1 MQSSDREFIEKYKQ
15 KQFQM
20 RHPVP
25 EVVVQKVAK
34 EVAKEVAPLVAKE
47 AAPEVAP
54 EVAKEAAPEVAP
66 EAAPEVAPEAA
77 PEVAKE
83 VAPVAVQEVAQVA
96 VQKDINDALH
106 LVNVLNADAEPLELI
121 KSALQQITYA
131 LHLLEKETKKV
142 HSVVEKSEPEVHSV
156 VEKSEP
162 EVHSVV
168 EKSEP
173 EVHSVVEK
181 SEPEVHSVVEKSEP
195 EVHSVDEKSG
205 QEYPIQHPV
214 PASAELV
221 SIDHISDVDLDEKKE
236 EEFKIF
242 MPKKSKTKKVATP
255 TVLPVQE
262 KGKKDDFPSLGS
274 IGSSFTPIK
283 NPGFWGGE
291 PRKSLEIAKAIAHI
305 PSPIPISS
313 PSPNLKKS
321 ITMVR
326 GGQAYDDSDDDY
338 FDSSK
343 EFRIRKRSGDYDE

>member
-34 EVAKEVAPLVAKE
+34 
-47 AAPEVAP
+47 
-54 EVAKEAAPEVAP
+54 
-66 EAAPEVAPEAA
+66 
-77 PEVAKE
+77 EVAKE

-131 LHLLEKETKKV
+131 LHLLEKETKK
-142 HSVVEKSEPEVHSV
+142 
-156 VEKSEP
+156 
-162 EVHSVV
+162 
-168 EKSEP
+168 
-173 EVHSVVEK
+173 VHSVVEK

>member
-34 EVAKEVAPLVAKE
+34 EVAKEVAPLVAK
-47 AAPEVAP
+47 
-54 EVAKEAAPEVAP
+54 

-131 LHLLEKETKKV
+131 LHLLEKETKK
-142 HSVVEKSEPEVHSV
+142 
-156 VEKSEP
+156 
-162 EVHSVV
+162 
-168 EKSEP
+168 
-173 EVHSVVEK
+173 VHSVVEK

>member
-131 LHLLEKETKKV
+131 LHLLEKETKK
-142 HSVVEKSEPEVHSV
+142 
-156 VEKSEP
+156 
-162 EVHSVV
+162 
-168 EKSEP
+168 
-173 EVHSVVEK
+173 VHSVVEK

>member
-34 EVAKEVAPLVAKE
+34 EVAKEVAPL
-47 AAPEVAP
+47 
-54 EVAKEAAPEVAP
+54 VAKEAAPEVAP

-131 LHLLEKETKKV
+131 LHLLEKETKK
-142 HSVVEKSEPEVHSV
+142 
-156 VEKSEP
+156 
-162 EVHSVV
+162 
-168 EKSEP
+168 
-173 EVHSVVEK
+173 VHSVVEK